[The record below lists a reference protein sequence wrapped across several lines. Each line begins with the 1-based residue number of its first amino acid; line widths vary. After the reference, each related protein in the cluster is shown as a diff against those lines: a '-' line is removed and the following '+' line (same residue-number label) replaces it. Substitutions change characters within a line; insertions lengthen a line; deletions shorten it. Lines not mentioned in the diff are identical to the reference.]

1 MSFRR
6 PQTIKRTAPGSYVN
20 GLFVDGAT
28 STFLIQ
34 ATVQPM
40 TGEDMFTL
48 PEGRRLSDYV
58 KVYTD
63 TLIQVVAEGQQPD
76 RLVWRDNEYEAIQLD
91 VRQMGVI
98 DHYKVVFSRV

>member
-1 MSFRR
+1 MSFRL
-6 PQTIKRTAPGSYVN
+6 PQTIKRTAPGAYVDGIFIN
-20 GLFVDGAT
+20 GAT
-28 STFLIQ
+28 SELSIH
-34 ATVQPM
+34 ASIQPM

-58 KVYTD
+58 KAYTD

-76 RLVWRDNEYEAIQLD
+76 RLVWRGKEYEAIQFD

-98 DHYKVVFSRV
+98 NHYKVIFSRV